1 MPNKPDADMA
11 TCMPR
16 EPLRASSFLTAP
28 LPFAIGAPSQPN
40 TVSSHGSAALV
51 SPNAARPSSDAFVR
65 DSIEAAPW
73 VNVAV
78 LFRPAAPSLS
88 PPAHVHSSNDLCQ
101 TASTIDLSRSVFASA
116 ALLRRLRVISGA
128 WCELRCAHTD
138 AAFAVRIHLW
148 GDHLVAQHDN
158 APTTAVVGYRNN
170 SGSDGTLITKGESDA
185 ADRLHVSPAA
195 ALALGLDLNCA
206 PVRVVRLAL
215 PATRASILSS
225 FASSHSSSSSS
236 SSFSSSSLSSKLAVP
251 SSATALSAAV
261 RAAPL
266 PVAAAV
272 TLARVR
278 SPQSSGDVDYS
289 SSIRMALRN
298 CEALSIGMQLI
309 VHVFENF
316 LCFVVVSLQSTLCS

>member
-1 MPNKPDADMA
+1 MA
-11 TCMPR
+11 KCMPR

-28 LPFAIGAPSQPN
+28 LPFAIDAPSQPN
-40 TVSSHGSAALV
+40 TVSSHGSSAVV
-51 SPNAARPSSDAFVR
+51 SLSAARPSSDAFVR

-73 VNVAV
+73 ANVAV
-78 LFRPAAPSLS
+78 LLRPAAPSLS
-88 PPAHVHSSNDLCQ
+88 PPAHIHSSNDLSL
-101 TASTIDLSRSVFASA
+101 TASGFDLSCSAFAGA

-148 GDHLVAQHDN
+148 GDPLATQHDN
-158 APTTAVVGYRNN
+158 APTTAVTGCRNN
-170 SGSDGTLITKGESDA
+170 SGIDISAINDGANDA

-215 PATRASILSS
+215 PATRASSS
-225 FASSHSSSSSS
+225 SASMSSSSSS
-236 SSFSSSSLSSKLAVP
+236 SSSSSLSSSSLSKLAVP
-251 SSATALSAAV
+251 SSSTASAAAA

-266 PVAAAV
+266 PVAASV

-278 SPQSSGDVDYS
+278 SPQSSGDADYS
-289 SSIRMALRN
+289 RSVRMALRN
-298 CEALSIGMQLI
+298 CEALSIGMLR
-309 VHVFENF
+309 VVNVLENV
-316 LCFVVVSLQSTLCS
+316 CISC